1 MAHHLYANFLENKK
15 VYNLAQGYWQRLFS
29 GLAQERRLQF
39 VPYLNPTT
47 RTGQKDYDGNPIF
60 DAWEKT
66 LNRAVRIIQVAPQG
80 EQLDVVSAWLDTIEL
95 PETPAPLP
103 ELVIDLALSKE
114 SYAVA
119 ERLISAWLTAGTTRE
134 VMVAMIE
141 REVLGG
147 SVAGE

>member
-1 MAHHLYANFLENKK
+1 MVHHLYANFLENKK
-15 VYNLAQGYWQRLFS
+15 VYNLVQGYWQRLFS

-39 VPYLNPTT
+39 FPYLNPTT
-47 RTGQKDYDGNPIF
+47 RTGQKDYNGNPIF

-80 EQLDVVSAWLDTIEL
+80 EQLDVSAWMDSIEL
-95 PETPAPLP
+95 QETPAPIP

-114 SYAVA
+114 SYALA
-119 ERLISAWLTAGTTRE
+119 ECLISAWLTARTTKE
-134 VMVAMIE
+134 GMVAMIE